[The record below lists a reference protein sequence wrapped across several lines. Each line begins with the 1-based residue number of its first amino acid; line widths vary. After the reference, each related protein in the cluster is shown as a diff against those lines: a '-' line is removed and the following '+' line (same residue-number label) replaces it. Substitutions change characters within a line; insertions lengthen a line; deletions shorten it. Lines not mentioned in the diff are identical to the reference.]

1 MHMSHTLKSLAIVAA
16 MLFAI
21 GGTAPASA
29 ATNQAVLNVSAT
41 VTNNCDV
48 AGNPATLTMSY
59 DPLTN
64 TPTLGTSSF
73 TYACTLGAS
82 VSVTPASLNVVGAP
96 NWEGVYNSSDL
107 LYTLWNNL
115 TCSGSGQL
123 SNGVSESVGSGTGS
137 SQTYNICAIPN
148 TGQQTAPAGTY
159 VDTVTFTFNFGP

>member
-1 MHMSHTLKSLAIVAA
+1 MPNMFKSVALAVLGAA
-16 MLFAI
+16 LFASSSV
-21 GGTAPASA
+21 APTGA
-29 ATNQAVLNVSAT
+29 ATNQAVLTVNAT

-48 AGNPATLTMSY
+48 AGNPAMLSMSY

-73 TYACTLGAS
+73 TYACTNGAS

-96 NWEGVYNSSDL
+96 NWEAVYNSSDL
-107 LYTLWNNL
+107 LYTLWNNS

-123 SNGVSESVGSGTGS
+123 SNGVSESLSAGTGS

-148 TGQQTAPAGTY
+148 TGQQTEPAGTY